1 VPEVSRVNSSVMT
14 KLRNSSGVEEAGAE
28 PTEKEH
34 KINKTDLAQQ
44 SYRMLSIKNHD

>member
-1 VPEVSRVNSSVMT
+1 MPEVSRVNSSVMT

-34 KINKTDLAQQ
+34 KRNNTDFTKQ
-44 SYRMLSIKNHD
+44 SYRVLTIKNDD